1 MISGVGSTL
10 AVSAGTL
17 LVLMVMAW
25 VASLRLRDTS
35 VVEVAWGIGFATVA
49 FLCFALGDG
58 DARRLALVSGIGLVM
73 GVALAL
79 RPRREQVD
87 GRDSVFP
94 IAGLAVLIASLPLH
108 GGAGSHEE
116 LGGLD
121 YAGAALWVVGF
132 GLALRHV
139 RLGEPLAWWGLYA
152 IALGGGA
159 WWALPSPLLMTALA
173 LRRDNRQPR
182 EP

>member
-1 MISGVGSTL
+1 
-10 AVSAGTL
+10 
-17 LVLMVMAW
+17 MVMAW
-25 VASLRLRDTS
+25 VASLRLNDTS

-49 FLCFALGDG
+49 FICFALGEG
-58 DARRLALVSGIGLVM
+58 DARRLALVTGIGLVT

-79 RPRREQVD
+79 RPRREWSD
-87 GRDSVFP
+87 GRYSVFLA
-94 IAGLAVLIASLPLH
+94 AGLAILIASLPLH
-108 GGAGSHEE
+108 GAAGSHEE
-116 LGGLD
+116 LGAVD
-121 YAGAALWVVGF
+121 YAGSAVWVVGF

-139 RLGEPLAWWGLYA
+139 RLGEPLAWWALYA

-173 LRRDNRQPR
+173 LRRDNRRPR